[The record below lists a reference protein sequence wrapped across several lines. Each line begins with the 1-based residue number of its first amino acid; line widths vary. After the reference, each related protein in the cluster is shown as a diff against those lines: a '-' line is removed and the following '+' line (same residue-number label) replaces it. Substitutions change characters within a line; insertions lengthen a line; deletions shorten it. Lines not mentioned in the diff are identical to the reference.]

1 MARVDLRSDTVT
13 QPTADM
19 RRAMADAVVGDDDYG
34 EDPTVR
40 ALEEAFAER
49 IGKPASLFVP
59 SGTMA
64 NQIAVRVLATAGT
77 AVVAG
82 RRQHLVA
89 YEYGAAARNCGCPV
103 PRGRRRR
110 RHAPAG

>member
-1 MARVDLRSDTVT
+1 MALVDLRSDTVT
-13 QPTADM
+13 QPTPDM
-19 RRAMADAVVGDDDYG
+19 RRAMAAAVVGDDDYG

-49 IGKPASLFVP
+49 VGKPASLFVP

-89 YEYGAAARNCGCPV
+89 YEYGAAARNAADPV
-103 PRGRRRR
+103 PCRR
-110 RHAPAG
+110 